1 MVNYGRV
8 NAVLTPRGV
17 AGGQLNPRENLKGVV
32 QPSMTPGGTSDY
44 NQLINHPS
52 INEHELVGNKN
63 GNELGLINSDD
74 TLGLQEIDRM
84 FAAVFGL

>member
-52 INEHELVGNKN
+52 INQNELVGNKD
-63 GNELGLINSDD
+63 GNALGLINSNDN
-74 TLGLQEIDRM
+74 LGIEEIDRM
-84 FAAVFGL
+84 FAAVFGN

>member
-17 AGGQLNPRENLKGVV
+17 AGGQLNPKENLKGVV

-44 NQLINHPS
+44 NQLINRPS
-52 INEHELVGNKN
+52 INTHILVGDSNFEDIGLHFMTN
-63 GNELGLINSDD
+63 VELQQL
-74 TLGLQEIDRM
+74 LG
-84 FAAVFGL
+84 G